1 MLIPPLALAVG
12 ALGFLIRGH
21 RRVILIVAIAATILS
36 VLAFAAQFVPG
47 GAESCTSSTTGPTV
61 CQSLPAV
68 SGWDGPLPY
77 SIAVGLVWLSVAPLL
92 SVRIGKWWPAAASAV
107 LQAVPQVISF
117 GGFVDWAPAL
127 VATIAVAFAVGGA
140 RSTRELPRQTPD
152 L

>member
-21 RRVILIVAIAATILS
+21 RRVVLIVAIAATILS

-107 LQAVPQVISF
+107 LQAVPQGDQLRWLRRLGS
-117 GGFVDWAPAL
+117 
-127 VATIAVAFAVGGA
+127 GA
-140 RSTRELPRQTPD
+140 GCHHSRRVC
-152 L
+152 

>member
-21 RRVILIVAIAATILS
+21 RRVILIVAIAAPTLS

-92 SVRIGKWWPAAASAV
+92 SVRIGKWWAR
-107 LQAVPQVISF
+107 
-117 GGFVDWAPAL
+117 GGFGRAAGCPPGDQLRWLRRLGSGAGCHHSRRVCRRRRSVHPRAPA
-127 VATIAVAFAVGGA
+127 
-140 RSTRELPRQTPD
+140 PD
-152 L
+152 A